1 MQNQKYVIS
10 ELDVHEGD
18 RVLVLVAHSDDE
30 TLGAGGTI
38 RRFVSEGKTVGVV
51 SFTDGVS
58 ARGPGMESE
67 VLSRQDAANTAAKL
81 LGFSWLS
88 SFGFPDN
95 SLDTVPLLDMVKPL
109 EAIASEFRPDLVFTH
124 SSADLNVDHRKVLEA
139 TLVCFRP
146 QPSETYA
153 AIYSME
159 IPSATGWGHPGITD
173 VFVPNVFVNISETL
187 KSKEAAMEAYASEMR
202 NFPHARSIGGI
213 KHLAGFRGS
222 QVGLE
227 AAEAFQLVR
236 KIVR

>member
-1 MQNQKYVIS
+1 MQSQSSRFS
-10 ELDVHEGD
+10 ELDAHQGV
-18 RVLVLVAHSDDE
+18 RVLVIVAHSDDE

-38 RRFVSEGKTVGVV
+38 RRFVNEGKTVGVV
-51 SFTDGVS
+51 SLTDGVS

-67 VLSRQDAANTAAKL
+67 VFARQEGASSAAKL
-81 LGFSWLS
+81 LGFSWLA

-95 SLDTVPLLDMVKPL
+95 SLDTVPLLDMAKSL
-109 EAIASEFRPDLVFTH
+109 EAVASEFRPDLVFTH

-146 QPSETYA
+146 QPSETYT

-173 VFVPNVFVNISETL
+173 VFVPNIFVDISETL
-187 KSKEAAMEAYASEMR
+187 ESKETAMESYSSEIR
-202 NFPHARSIGGI
+202 DFPHARSIRGI

-236 KIVR
+236 QIVR

>member
-1 MQNQKYVIS
+1 MQNQNALIS
-10 ELDVHEGD
+10 ELDANESD
-18 RVLVLVAHSDDE
+18 RVLVVIAHSDDE

-38 RRFVSEGKTVGVV
+38 RRLASEGKTVGVV

-67 VLSRQDAANTAAKL
+67 VLSRQEAASAAAKL
-81 LGFSWLS
+81 LGFSWLAN
-88 SFGFPDN
+88 FGFPDN
-95 SLDTVPLLDMVKPL
+95 SLDTVPLLDMAKSL
-109 EAIASEFRPDLVFTH
+109 EAIGSEFRPDLVFTH
-124 SSADLNVDHRKVLEA
+124 SSADLNIDHRRVLEA

-159 IPSATGWGHPGITD
+159 IPSATGWGYPGITD
-173 VFVPNVFVNISETL
+173 DFVPNVFFDISETL
-187 KSKEAAMEAYASEMR
+187 KNKEAAMEAYGSEIR
-202 NFPHARSIGGI
+202 NFPHPRSIGGI
-213 KHLAGFRGS
+213 KYLAGFRGS

-236 KIVR
+236 QIVR